1 VNPLA
6 AFTLFAYGV
15 LTGYQVHRKGIDRKI
30 AAAIR
35 TGYSE
40 VQRTNVRIFLEEC
53 DLHASPAVHAGM
65 PPE

>member
-1 VNPLA
+1 VKPLA

-53 DLHASPAVHAGM
+53 DLHAVPARDVTA
-65 PPE
+65 